1 MSNRISYRHNPL
13 WDYRVHPSRG
23 MAFRCDEGQDLDD
36 IKRRALRVLYDHSHH
51 GGTGTDGIEGPLWAL
66 VDVSHGNER
75 VKNACQWF
83 RVAAAYSD
91 DEEERQAC
99 CIEAYG
105 WIERALRCYL

>member
-1 MSNRISYRHNPL
+1 MTNRISYRHNPL
-13 WDYRVHPSRG
+13 WDYRAHKSRS

-36 IKRRALRVLYDHSHH
+36 IKRQALHVLYDHSHN
-51 GGTGTDGIEGPLWAL
+51 GGIGTDGIEGPLWAL

-83 RVAAAYSD
+83 RVAAAYSH